1 MHRPIFR
8 NRTDVDLCGTFVDL
22 TRNEVFGMERLRT
35 SRVAEQ
41 MKKELGEI
49 VNHKLKDPRIGFVTI
64 TDVELTNDLLQ
75 ATVYISVLGDEA
87 EKNRTL
93 EGLQKATGFIRSE
106 IGKRIRLRK
115 EIGRASCR
123 ERGRYGWAADR

>member
-1 MHRPIFR
+1 
-8 NRTDVDLCGTFVDL
+8 
-22 TRNEVFGMERLRT
+22 MERLRT

-75 ATVYISVLGDEA
+75 ATVYISVLGHEA

-115 EIGRASCR
+115 VPEITFALD
-123 ERGRYGWAADR
+123 EAQEYGNRIEMILKKLKEDE

>member
-41 MKKELGEI
+41 MKKELGKI

-75 ATVYISVLGDEA
+75 ATVYISVLSEEA
-87 EKNRTL
+87 DKYRPL
-93 EGLQKATGFIRSE
+93 DVLQNAQGMI
-106 IGKRIRLRK
+106 
-115 EIGRASCR
+115 ASVI
-123 ERGRYGWAADR
+123 